1 QTELILFGVL
11 VETKGDA
18 RTNFDMVR
26 NLASV
31 EGGSDAD
38 SLPLSFVEC
47 GTVSQWK
54 AIAAASKS
62 YDIIVDALFGTGLRR
77 PLEGIFLEVIRYV
90 ASVRERHSS
99 SSDTRPLIVAV
110 DLPSGLNADSAQ
122 LIGET
127 LQADLTV
134 TFTAPKLANVL
145 PPASHLCGKLIVANI
160 GSPS

>member
-31 EGGSDAD
+31 DGGSDSD

-47 GTVSQWK
+47 STVSQWD

-90 ASVRERHSS
+90 ASVRERQ

-110 DLPSGLNADSAQ
+110 DLPSGLNA
-122 LIGET
+122 
-127 LQADLTV
+127 
-134 TFTAPKLANVL
+134 
-145 PPASHLCGKLIVANI
+145 
-160 GSPS
+160 